1 MTAANAAGGVTVATA
16 PVFIAT
22 PGTLR
27 AQVEA
32 LATSAGRT
40 STAALKTPG
49 VDALPSGVTLS
60 GKTITLSGAG
70 ATLENWNLTGLL
82 VQMNGADQTVRQCV
96 LGEADGVAGILYYV
110 QTGPDATNPTVE
122 NCDLFG
128 FEGVG
133 GSGAFVNQQTSGGEV
148 DPERGARADAPAQPF
163 QARFR
168 RLHQSPRR
176 GFQDREELL
185 RRRVLLS
192 ARNADMERVHRVR
205 RRRPVPERVGLPVPR
220 QTGRDASRA
229 AVEKDG

>member
-1 MTAANAAGGVTVATA
+1 M
-16 PVFIAT
+16 
-22 PGTLR
+22 
-27 AQVEA
+27 
-32 LATSAGRT
+32 
-40 STAALKTPG
+40 
-49 VDALPSGVTLS
+49 DALPSGVTLS

-148 DPERGARADAPAQPF
+148 TPNVARGLTLRLNHFRHASGDYIKVHGADFRIERNFFDVVSCYPPGTPTWRTAPSCSRSAIPCLNASGFLFLARQAGTLPEPPSKKTDDALTGTARIRIPISSPCAARSGPA
-163 QARFR
+163 
-168 RLHQSPRR
+168 
-176 GFQDREELL
+176 
-185 RRRVLLS
+185 
-192 ARNADMERVHRVR
+192 
-205 RRRPVPERVGLPVPR
+205 
-220 QTGRDASRA
+220 TT
-229 AVEKDG
+229 